1 MTSGV
6 AALEVLPRGDG
17 DQSLRAGAGGDAQRR
32 DRTRI
37 APTIAAFAGWS
48 ARLRRA
54 RVPPWPAPPRRARN
68 SPPAPA
74 LLPQAAPPRAPP
86 APSRSAVRL
95 QSVLDHA
102 DCGCGPRPK

>member
-17 DQSLRAGAGGDAQRR
+17 DQSLRAGAGGDAQRGDGPGMAR
-32 DRTRI
+32 
-37 APTIAAFAGWS
+37 TIAAFAGCS
-48 ARLRRA
+48 ARLSRA
-54 RVPPWPAPPRRARN
+54 SVPPWPAHPRPARN
-68 SPPAPA
+68 YPPAPA

-102 DCGCGPRPK
+102 D